1 MWDTNWRKIKHFLVG
16 LNWKKKKSGN
26 KHKNAVER
34 YILVL
39 KKEAQSGETKWTKDA
54 KNKATARL
62 KRYGIP
68 MRHVKAALDHKW
80 LKDLSS
86 KIDA

>member
-1 MWDTNWRKIKHFLVG
+1 MWDTNGRKIKHFLVG

-39 KKEAQSGETKWTKDA
+39 KKESREGETKWVKNTKI
-54 KNKATARL
+54 KALARL
-62 KRYGIP
+62 KKYGIP

>member
-1 MWDTNWRKIKHFLVG
+1 LTG

-39 KKEAQSGETKWTKDA
+39 KKEAKEGETKWVKNTKL
-54 KNKATARL
+54 KALARL
-62 KRYGIP
+62 KKYGIP
-68 MRHVKAALDHKW
+68 MSYVKKSLDHKG
-80 LKDLSS
+80 LKNLSS
-86 KIDA
+86 KIEA